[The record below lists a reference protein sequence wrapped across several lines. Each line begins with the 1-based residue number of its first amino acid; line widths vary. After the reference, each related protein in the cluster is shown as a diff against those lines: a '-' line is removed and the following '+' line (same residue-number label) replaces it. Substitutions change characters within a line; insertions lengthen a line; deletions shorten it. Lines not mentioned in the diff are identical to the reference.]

1 MTTTVPSIRSFLVV
15 PITPTTLDSPLLFLL
30 LSVLL
35 KQTNSNGTDQSY
47 LPTLHLSLPEL
58 IGDRTD
64 FLLWNAQ
71 HDTSTSTST
80 SHPDDPTGSTTRT
93 TSDTVET
100 VDYAIDDIHVDNP
113 GEAAGV
119 IIRAAEAAAALL
131 VPGGRFECIVPCNTF
146 HAPSIFNACV
156 ASSGGVTPIHMVRE
170 TVQHIRG
177 MFPNVTTVGVMCTT
191 GTRSLRLYH
200 DLLEKDGYQVC
211 EVSEQEQN
219 ELHRT
224 IYDPHKG
231 IKALGKTTWST
242 TRFKNYA
249 QTCIGHGA
257 EVIIL
262 GCTEIPIVLNTCAVP
277 LVDPLICGARALI
290 RKTYPTK
297 LKMKE

>member
-1 MTTTVPSIRSFLVV
+1 MPLF
-15 PITPTTLDSPLLFLL
+15 SPL

-71 HDTSTSTST
+71 HVENDISTSTT
-80 SHPDDPTGSTTRT
+80 TPRRPDDPTGSSRT

-100 VDYAIDDIHVDNP
+100 VDYAIDDLHVDNP
-113 GEAAGV
+113 GEAAGA
-119 IIRAAEAAAALL
+119 IIRAAESAAALL

-156 ASSGGVTPIHMVRE
+156 ASSGGVTPIHMVME
-170 TVQHIRG
+170 TVQHIRDT
-177 MFPNVTTVGVMCTT
+177 FPNVTTVGVMCTT

-200 DLLEKDGYQVC
+200 ELLEKDGYQVC
-211 EVSEQEQN
+211 EVSEQEQI

-242 TRFKNYA
+242 TRFNNYA

-262 GCTEIPIVLNTCAVP
+262 GCTEIPIVLNTCSVP

-290 RKTYPTK
+290 RKTYPNK
-297 LKMKE
+297 LKMEE